1 MYKKKKILALVLARK
16 NSTRLKNK
24 NIKILKNKPLINW
37 TFDFLKQKKINKYFT
52 DIFLST
58 DSPKINL
65 ISKKYKFLSPWLR
78 PKNLSGRNVSSA
90 KSALHALKW
99 YEKNVQKVDAL
110 FLFQP
115 TSPFRKEKKLKEAI
129 NLFFK
134 NKKQIVSVSGKKTRK
149 FKKYQVNGSMYLT
162 PTSTLKKRKTF
173 NYKGFLKIKM
183 FSEKENIDIDN
194 LVDFNHAKKYIK

>member
-1 MYKKKKILALVLARK
+1 MNKKKILALVLARK

-37 TFDFLKQKKINKYFT
+37 TFDFLKKKKINKYFT
-52 DIFLST
+52 DILIST
-58 DSPKINL
+58 DSSKINS
-65 ISKKYKFLSPWLR
+65 ISKKYKFLSPWMR
-78 PKNLSGRNVSSA
+78 PQNLSGKNISSA

-99 YEKNVQKVDAL
+99 YEKNVQKVDGL

-115 TSPFRKEKKLKEAI
+115 TTPFRKEKKLIETI

-134 NKKQIVSVSGKKTRK
+134 NNKQIVSVSGKKTRK
-149 FKKYQVNGSMYLT
+149 FKKHQINGSMYLT

-173 NYKGFLKIKM
+173 SYKNFLKIKM

-194 LVDFNHAKKYIK
+194 LIDFDNAEKYIK